1 MIVTRFPPSP
11 TGFLHVGG
19 LRTAL
24 YNYLFARQN
33 NGRFIFRIEDTD
45 QNREVAGAVP
55 NLIKTLS
62 WAGLNW
68 DEGPDIGGPHG
79 PYVQSERTEI
89 YRAHVEELLRKGHAY
104 YCFCTKERLEKM
116 RAEQTAKKL
125 PPMYDRACLALSLD
139 EIDAKRAAKVPA
151 VIRQKIPEQENVA
164 FEDIV
169 RGEVSFRCKDLDDH
183 VLMKSDGFPT
193 YHLANVIDDHLMEI
207 THVIRGEEWLSSA
220 PKHVL
225 LYEAFAWEK
234 PTFAHLPLLL
244 NKDKS
249 KLSKRQNDVAVE
261 DYIQKGYLKEA
272 ILNFIA
278 LLGWHPG
285 ETEQEIFSMDELLK
299 LFSLDK
305 IHKSGAI
312 FDLEKLNWMNWQWRR
327 KKYHEDPRSR
337 EEKLYEVAKI
347 HLKEGWEKDRDF
359 LNKVLKTVEE
369 KILQDPSQTQ
379 AYISFYFSDD
389 VETPPALITNE
400 KMKVDA
406 ETAKRALVGTRDFL
420 EIFDGYED
428 EEKIKSGLSG
438 LVQKLGVKN
447 GQVFWPVR
455 AALTGEQYSPGVFEV
470 IWALGKGKTLA
481 RLSQAI
487 ERLS

>member
-125 PPMYDRACLALSLD
+125 PPMYDRACLAL
-139 EIDAKRAAKVPA
+139 
-151 VIRQKIPEQENVA
+151 
-164 FEDIV
+164 
-169 RGEVSFRCKDLDDH
+169 
-183 VLMKSDGFPT
+183 KSDGFPT